1 MAYLFA
7 KQTGVYNLYDIT
19 GFTSQEEVVT
29 DLWQSGSFPI
39 EGDQVCHI
47 TLRDRSA
54 RGLNTCTTQYV
65 VAESPHKGVTS
76 LGHYGGG
83 QVPSFATPP
92 QGNFV
97 NSYYGSPAYG
107 PSQMGQHPVAQQQA
121 ASSDVLAAL
130 QQVTNQ
136 LTSLS
141 MQNHQMAQKMSILE
155 AQQLQAAPM
164 SQSLI
169 PSPSQSLIPSPPTR
183 ALLNSMST
191 VTVQTVDESPNKRR
205 HVLNQPLN

>member
-65 VAESPHKGVTS
+65 VAESPHKGVAS
-76 LGHYGGG
+76 LVHYGGG

-92 QGNFV
+92 PHGNFL
-97 NSYYGSPAYG
+97 NSFYGSPAYG
-107 PSQMGQHPVAQQQA
+107 QSQMGQPPVVQQQA

-130 QQVTNQ
+130 HQVTNQ
-136 LTSLS
+136 LTSLT
-141 MQNHQMAQKMSILE
+141 MQNQQMAHKMSILE
-155 AQQLQAAPM
+155 AQRLQAAPP

-183 ALLNSMST
+183 ALLNSMIS
-191 VTVQTVDESPNKRR
+191 VQTVEESPNKRR
-205 HVLNQPLN
+205 HVLDQPLN